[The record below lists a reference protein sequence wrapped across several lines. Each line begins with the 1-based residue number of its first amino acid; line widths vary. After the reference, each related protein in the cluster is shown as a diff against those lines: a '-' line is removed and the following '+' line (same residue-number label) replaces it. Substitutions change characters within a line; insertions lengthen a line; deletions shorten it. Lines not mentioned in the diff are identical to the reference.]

1 MSGWSCSGGGS
12 CFFVVLFCFAE
23 VAKRPFIKLAQFG
36 GCFCL
41 FSGILSGRGRGV
53 PHLKTGMSARVAVS
67 PPSSTKKIDINSGWG
82 CCVVVRVGLV
92 GEGFDIKSN

>member
-1 MSGWSCSGGGS
+1 MSGLSSSMAGV
-12 CFFVVLFCFAE
+12 CFWLFLFCSAE